1 VKDKPTTFEA
11 GPDRLAELLGIAVDA
26 GGREKAGLGEGKAAL
41 LRARLGGTLPLDP
54 AVVDALPAILGRLRE
69 ELLPLGG
76 RPLGE
81 VLLDPETG
89 LDTLGAIKDFG
100 KKLAGAK
107 DSEDEH
113 AVSIAVY
120 FAAIAS
126 ALLFHDRRITSY
138 TYPGLAEAF
147 DTLREKRW
155 MAPQLA
161 RHFSK
166 ACRICKKK
174 GRDAK

>member
-1 VKDKPTTFEA
+1 M
-11 GPDRLAELLGIAVDA
+11 AELLGIAVDA

-76 RPLGE
+76 KPLGE
-81 VLLDPETG
+81 VLLDPDTD

-100 KKLAGAK
+100 KKLANNRE
-107 DSEDEH
+107 SQDEH
-113 AVSIAVY
+113 AVSIAIY
-120 FAAIAS
+120 FAAIAG
-126 ALLFHDRRITSY
+126 AMLFHGRRITRY

-155 MAPQLA
+155 MAPKLA

-166 ACRICKKK
+166 ASRICKEK
-174 GRDAK
+174 